1 MNCVDPKELSA
12 YLDGELAEDKAA
24 AIRQH
29 LAGCAVCRDE
39 VSRLEAV
46 TDALDSLEGAEPGP
60 YFAPRL
66 KRLAA
71 GRRRDV
77 WPRRALVPAAATT
90 AAVLSLLLGSFL
102 GRALYAEPEVASS
115 NGNGVLASY
124 LGVAPVE
131 DFPDGSL
138 GEAWGD
144 VWTEGDA
151 E

>member
-1 MNCVDPKELSA
+1 MNCVDPKKLSV
-12 YLDGELAEDKAA
+12 YLDGELAEDEAA

-29 LAGCAVCRDE
+29 LADCEACRDE

-46 TDALDSLEGAEPGP
+46 SDALDSLEGAEPDP
-60 YFAPRL
+60 YFAPRVA
-66 KRLAA
+66 RLAA
-71 GRRRDV
+71 GRRGSG
-77 WPRRALVPAAATT
+77 WPRRLLVPAAAT
-90 AAVLSLLLGSFL
+90 AAAALSLLLGSFL
-102 GRALYAEPEVASS
+102 GQALYDEPDVAAS